1 VVECLELYS
10 PWTGIGFYTL
20 ARQIT
25 DVPGW
30 GITLRKKLNWKEIEE
45 IETRKEV

>member
-10 PWTGIGFYTL
+10 PWTWTDL
-20 ARQIT
+20 LHPARQIT
-25 DVPGW
+25 DVPGL
-30 GITLRKKLNWKEIEE
+30 GITLRKKFNWKEIEE